1 MVGIIMGT
9 YTINMTTTLLT
20 LEMGFKEI
28 FIAFILLL
36 PLVMKIV
43 FVAELNDF
51 IRYVKK
57 HENTGIPKFTWMIS
71 IPIISFFYT
80 FYIASKLDDLISK
93 YKSQNYENYGR
104 IGFLNLTNLIMYFI
118 YIPLNE
124 SQRSGYSYYSYKNNY
139 EWIIGLYSLFFL
151 FRIISRFSRGIQL
164 YKDIKQINKDILN
177 NTGNLQ
183 FFENTS
189 PFSDNANNGQ
199 YSGGYNG
206 GHNAIDHK
214 ENKLNNSTPQNG
226 EYHNGNLYN

>member
-1 MVGIIMGT
+1 MGT

-28 FIAFILLL
+28 IIAFILLL
-36 PLVMKIV
+36 PLVMKII

-51 IRYVKK
+51 IRHVKK
-57 HENTGIPKFTWMIS
+57 YENTGIPKFTWMIS
-71 IPIISFFYT
+71 IPIIAFFYT

-118 YIPLNE
+118 SIPLNA

-164 YKDIKQINKDILN
+164 YKDIKKINKDILN
-177 NTGNLQ
+177 NTGNLH
-183 FFENTS
+183 FFENT
-189 PFSDNANNGQ
+189 PPVSDNANNGQ

-206 GHNAIDHK
+206 GHNASDASDSESIKPSNQKDGGY
-214 ENKLNNSTPQNG
+214 S
-226 EYHNGNLYN
+226 GNLYN